1 MGTEEHKQSLID
13 EMSSANVSLFI
24 DEHLSEIT
32 EPSRIFY
39 KFEKFSTLE
48 DNFVG
53 NVVLNIVKIDEEKKK
68 YITFR
73 YLKGRNKV
81 RFPPQIGA
89 KGNPV
94 FMLFFERDARDMQRL
109 TGGNALFFRSRIRH
123 AIAATETKDISLNFK
138 GENISAQEITFK
150 PFTKTKL
157 KNRVNRY
164 KTKEFRVTM
173 SNKIPGYIYKIET
186 FTKDTQKA
194 NDIVRE
200 TLTFQGIK
208 TNKELRE
215 IYKERI
221 VVISHEKNNVFNFN
235 FFGIWRYDNISTKV
249 NDFPTYARSEF
260 VFACMS
266 SNANNRDFMAKCSC
280 AVDEIAKEFPSK
292 NMLKLKRLRDSGK
305 VLVQGKLLKV
315 LDYQKKKWINYSE
328 HKQLLSLNVF
338 SSY

>member
-1 MGTEEHKQSLID
+1 MKLINVTIKNFFGLILSLNILFLLCGDLHSQDVDSNVDFSDAIDAEEKRSKWGTEEHKQSLID

-186 FTKDTQKA
+186 FTKDTQKV

-215 IYKERI
+215 IYK
-221 VVISHEKNNVFNFN
+221 
-235 FFGIWRYDNISTKV
+235 
-249 NDFPTYARSEF
+249 
-260 VFACMS
+260 
-266 SNANNRDFMAKCSC
+266 
-280 AVDEIAKEFPSK
+280 
-292 NMLKLKRLRDSGK
+292 KRKDSGDK
-305 VLVQGKLLKV
+305 
-315 LDYQKKKWINYSE
+315 S
-328 HKQLLSLNVF
+328 
-338 SSY
+338 

>member
-1 MGTEEHKQSLID
+1 MKLINVTIKNFFGLILSLNILFLLCGDLHSQDVDSNVDFSDAIDAEEKRSKWGTEEHKQSLID
-13 EMSSANVSLFI
+13 ESANVSLFI

-186 FTKDTQKA
+186 FTKDTQKE

-215 IYKERI
+215 IYK
-221 VVISHEKNNVFNFN
+221 
-235 FFGIWRYDNISTKV
+235 
-249 NDFPTYARSEF
+249 
-260 VFACMS
+260 
-266 SNANNRDFMAKCSC
+266 
-280 AVDEIAKEFPSK
+280 
-292 NMLKLKRLRDSGK
+292 KRKDSGDK
-305 VLVQGKLLKV
+305 
-315 LDYQKKKWINYSE
+315 S
-328 HKQLLSLNVF
+328 
-338 SSY
+338 

>member
-1 MGTEEHKQSLID
+1 MKLINVTIKNFFGLILSLNILFLLCGDLHSQDVDSNVDFSDAIDAEEKRSKWGTEEHKQSLID

-123 AIAATETKDISLNFK
+123 AIAATETKEISLNFK

-200 TLTFQGIK
+200 TLTYQGIK

-215 IYKERI
+215 IYK
-221 VVISHEKNNVFNFN
+221 
-235 FFGIWRYDNISTKV
+235 
-249 NDFPTYARSEF
+249 
-260 VFACMS
+260 
-266 SNANNRDFMAKCSC
+266 
-280 AVDEIAKEFPSK
+280 
-292 NMLKLKRLRDSGK
+292 KRKDSGDK
-305 VLVQGKLLKV
+305 
-315 LDYQKKKWINYSE
+315 S
-328 HKQLLSLNVF
+328 
-338 SSY
+338 